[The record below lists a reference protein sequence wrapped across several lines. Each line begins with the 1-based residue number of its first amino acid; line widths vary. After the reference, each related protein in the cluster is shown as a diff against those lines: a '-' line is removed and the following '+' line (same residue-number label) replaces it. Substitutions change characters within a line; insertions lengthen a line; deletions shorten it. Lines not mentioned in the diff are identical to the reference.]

1 MELKNK
7 IIAGI
12 LIGAFLIAEVFV
24 FSYAEAQTVF
34 LSRQVGS
41 NATTGYVLQTNG
53 ATSTWVATSSLGV
66 GSGGGSVSTSSDVT
80 AFRFPYWSNTTGG
93 LAGTSSIYYNS
104 STNNVGIG
112 AAPTQGSILDV
123 TGSIYAT
130 TNVAAGN
137 SFYFPASSLLMYAT
151 AAIDDS
157 GNAYTFTNAGGSTA
171 RQIKASS
178 LRIAATQNGAELA
191 LINASGG
198 AQFSST
204 VTLRGA
210 ATSTITGDGTESSFG
225 GNIAL
230 QNGAALALYPGVADL
245 INYVSLI
252 PVSTSSIGIVGF
264 GNTAILDVSNL
275 NTADRTFTF
284 PDVSGTFALGTGIAG
299 RCAEWNATNTLT
311 SAAGAC
317 GVGGNPTAVA
327 DVTAVNGVATTFM
340 RSDGAPAIARKFA
353 SSSEPFSLYNA
364 TTTTSTINPVL
375 YHKLVWDYPQVISK
389 ISCYEVS
396 GTTTIRIY
404 KSTGM
409 ATTTVLSDIVAS
421 LVCGATLNTVT
432 SFTSSTLLAGE
443 ALIMIP
449 TSTAG
454 TPQLTT
460 IEIDKYKN

>member
-1 MELKNK
+1 MKLQNK

-12 LIGAFLIAEVFV
+12 MIGAFLVAEVFI
-24 FSYAEAQTVF
+24 FSNAEAQTVF

-66 GSGGGSVSTSSDVT
+66 GSGGGGVATSGAGVYT
-80 AFRFPYWSNTTGG
+80 MGNIAFFT
-93 LAGTSSIYYNS
+93 NS
-104 STNNVGIG
+104 STVGG
-112 AAPTQGSILDV
+112 KDDFNFNSTTDV
-123 TGSIYAT
+123 TTLPGALQIK
-130 TNVAAGN
+130 N
-137 SFYFPASSLLMYAT
+137 
-151 AAIDDS
+151 AAIYLVV
-157 GNAYTFTNAGGSTA
+157 GEAHGWYTDATFATH
-171 RQIKASS
+171 I
-178 LRIAATQNGAELA
+178 LRLKSDG
-191 LINASGG
+191 
-198 AQFSST
+198 
-204 VTLRGA
+204 VD
-210 ATSTITGDGTESSFG
+210 TITFEKANSDE
-225 GNIAL
+225 
-230 QNGAALALYPGVADL
+230 
-245 INYVSLI
+245 
-252 PVSTSSIGIVGF
+252 
-264 GNTAILDVSNL
+264 AIFDFSAVVN
-275 NTADRTFTF
+275 RTFTW
-284 PDVSGTFALGTGIAG
+284 PDAAGTVA
-299 RCAEWNATNTLT
+299 LT
-311 SAAGAC
+311 SNLPVGA
-317 GVGGNPTAVA
+317 NPTAVA